1 MELRDLRSFVAV
13 AQHRNFSRA
22 AEQLHVSQPALSEQ
36 IRKLEDELGAP
47 LFERSSRGATLTDA
61 GEAFLPQARAVLAQ
75 ADVAAESV
83 RMVSYG
89 IAGTLTLGFIDSAAL
104 GILPPLIR
112 RFTARYPHVKLRLR
126 ELGTRQQLEA
136 VEAGEIDVGIVSGP
150 VWNPAVAGQRIATE
164 SLLVALP
171 AEHRL
176 AGATAVPL
184 AELREDGFIT
194 YPADRGAALYEE
206 TLRLCH
212 AAGFEPKIVQEAN
225 EIYTICAMVEAG
237 LGVAL
242 VPSSVRAISPTLRLA
257 HGDVHGIVYRPID
270 PPAELERWAV
280 WRERAALG
288 VVQAFIT
295 SLPHDEADPP
305 PGPVR

>member
-47 LFERSSRGATLTDA
+47 LFERTSRGAELTDA
-61 GEAFLPQARAVLAQ
+61 GEAFLPQARTVLAQ
-75 ADVAAESV
+75 ADVAAETV
-83 RMVSYG
+83 RMVADG
-89 IAGTLTLGFIDSAAL
+89 VAGSLTLGFIDSAAL
-104 GILPPLIR
+104 GIVPTLIR
-112 RFTARYPHVKLRLR
+112 RFTARYPNVKLRLR
-126 ELGTRQQLEA
+126 ELGSKRQLEA
-136 VEAGEIDVGIVSGP
+136 LAAGEIDVGVVRGP
-150 VWNPAVAGQRIATE
+150 VWTAGVAGHRVAAE

-176 AGATAVPL
+176 AGEESIPL
-184 AELREDGFIT
+184 SDLREDGFVT

-212 AAGFEPKIVQEAN
+212 AAGFAPRIVQEAS
-225 EIYTICAMVEAG
+225 EIYTIVGMVAAG
-237 LGVAL
+237 LGVAI
-242 VPSSVRAISPTLRLA
+242 VPASVSTVATGRVA
-257 HGDVHGIVYRPID
+257 YRPTE
-270 PPAELERWAV
+270 PRAELERWAV
-280 WRERAALG
+280 WREGEKLG

-295 SLPHDEADPP
+295 SLAPE
-305 PGPVR
+305 

>member
-47 LFERSSRGATLTDA
+47 LFERTSRGAVLTGA
-61 GEAFLPQARAVLAQ
+61 GEAFLPQARSVLAQ
-75 ADVAAESV
+75 ADVAAETV
-83 RMVSYG
+83 RLVAQG
-89 IAGTLTLGFIDSAAL
+89 VAGTLTLGFIDSAAV

-112 RFTARYPHVKLRLR
+112 RFTARYPNVKLRLR
-126 ELGTRQQLEA
+126 ELGTRAQLEA
-136 VEAGEIDVGIVSGP
+136 VEAGAIDVGIVGGP
-150 VWNPAVAGQRIATE
+150 VWNPALAGRRIAAE

-176 AGATAVPL
+176 AGAQTVRL
-184 AELREDGFIT
+184 ADLREDGFVT
-194 YPADRGAALYEE
+194 YPADRGAGLYEE

-212 AAGFEPKIVQEAN
+212 EAGFAPAIVQEAN
-225 EIYTICAMVEAG
+225 EIYTICGMVAAG

-242 VPSSVRAISPTLRLA
+242 VPSSVGAITP
-257 HGDVHGIVYRPID
+257 GGIVYRPTD
-270 PPAELERWAV
+270 PAAELERWAV
-280 WRERAALG
+280 WRDHAPLG
-288 VVQAFIT
+288 VVHAFVT
-295 SLPHDEADPP
+295 SLSLD
-305 PGPVR
+305 